1 MIDEI
6 LISKLVPNT
15 YNPRKHFD
23 DAKMKELEGSIKG
36 QGLVQAITV
45 RPLDGGKYEVVAGMR
60 RYMASKE
67 AGLKKIPALI
77 RDLTDDEARLLSI
90 TENLERSDLTAV
102 EEARAFQVYLGWD
115 EQKSF
120 DGDRQEGLRALVH
133 ELASKLPINDKTIYN
148 RLSLL
153 HLPESLQIRVEQ
165 GTLKIKVAEVISRLK
180 DLWKIRI
187 VGMED
192 DEINER
198 RDDIKASIHEVM
210 EDIAKTIQDEAHAR
224 DRVNKYIEAEQMNLE
239 KRDALA
245 SQQKQA
251 FEEAEKKLIE
261 FFGFIE
267 AFPSN
272 WSEMDTD
279 KKLEWVKLHIASNIR
294 QLSDE
299 KLDEISIT
307 RESLTNQHDRYLM
320 NLTYVKELVIDTCPH
335 CGAGISTSFLEQK
348 VLEIQEEIQVLS
360 ESESELGG
368 EIREWR
374 KRETTVKTLG
384 REYTTKGNTYRDS
397 LRAEKDE

>member
-6 LISKLVPNT
+6 PISKLVPNT

-45 RPLDGGKYEVVAGMR
+45 RPIDGGKYEVVAGMR
-60 RYMASKE
+60 RYTASKS

-90 TENLERSDLTAV
+90 TENLERSDLTPI
-102 EEARAFQVYLGWD
+102 EEARAFQIYLGWN
-115 EQKSF
+115 EQLSF
-120 DGDRQEGLRALVH
+120 EDGRQEGLRTLVDK
-133 ELASKLPINDKTIYN
+133 LSGKLPIASNTIYN

-153 HLPESLQIRVEQ
+153 HLPENLQTRVEQ
-165 GTLKIKVAEVISRLK
+165 DTLKIKVAEVISRLK
-180 DLWKIRI
+180 DLWKIRT

-192 DEINER
+192 DAINEK
-198 RDDIKASIHEVM
+198 RDEIKTSIHVVM
-210 EDIAKTIQDEAHAR
+210 EEIAKTVQDEAHAR

-245 SQQKQA
+245 SKQKQA

-261 FFGFIE
+261 FFGFIK

-279 KKLEWVKLHIASNIR
+279 AKLEWVKLHIDSNKR
-294 QLSDE
+294 KLSDE

-307 RESLTNQHDRYLM
+307 RESLSNQHDRYLM
-320 NLTYVKELVIDTCPH
+320 NLTYVKELVLDTCPH
-335 CGAGISTSFLEQK
+335 CGAGISISFLEQK
-348 VLEIQEEIQVLS
+348 INEIQEELQVLS

-368 EIREWR
+368 ELDEWR
-374 KRETTVKTLG
+374 RRENTVRNLG

-397 LRAEKDE
+397 IRAEKDE